1 MAILDGNMFGTFSGK
16 YGLGVGSKWKG
27 RATLRTYV
35 RNNHSSSE
43 DQRLIRARFTR
54 LGKLARAF
62 QRCTDLGFE
71 EVADALRMTCGNV
84 FVKNNWFN
92 VTALTP
98 AEVTVNYSSLQ
109 VADGLLPAA
118 SFGAVDYGT
127 GQHLQVSVTMTGGS
141 DQYGADDN
149 DDVYLFAYCPD
160 LEQGAL
166 SQAAKRSADKVQV
179 NVPSSWDGMTVHL
192 YAFAIGRKAGLNEG
206 KRSAS
211 SYCGSGE
218 IE

>member
-1 MAILDGNMFGTFSGK
+1 MAKQRGNLFGNFDGK
-16 YGLGVGSKWKG
+16 LGLAVGSAWKG
-27 RATLRTYV
+27 RPTVREYVPNNNSRT
-35 RNNHSSSE
+35 E
-43 DQRLIRARFTR
+43 KQLITRARFSR

-62 QRCTDLGFE
+62 QRCIDLGFE

-127 GQHLQVSVTMTGGS
+127 GQHLQVSVTMEGGS

-206 KRSAS
+206 MRSAS

-218 IE
+218 VE